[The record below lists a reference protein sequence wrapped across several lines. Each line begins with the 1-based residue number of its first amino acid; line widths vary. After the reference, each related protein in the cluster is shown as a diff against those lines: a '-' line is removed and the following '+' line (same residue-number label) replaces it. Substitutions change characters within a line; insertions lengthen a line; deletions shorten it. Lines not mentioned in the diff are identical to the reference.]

1 MLSVRAKRPEARSK
15 LLSILRQG
23 DLPCQRLFLD
33 YRGLRLIHS
42 WMVDFSITDRMC
54 ELRFRYD
61 ILQTLEILPIANKT
75 MLQDSKVLQ
84 SVERW
89 SKKTDYIEKK
99 PSGGTNDDESSR
111 SDSGSGTPTLDDDN
125 FSPKIDESSSV
136 VPSVNSP
143 SIPIID
149 QLETPLQA
157 DAETEKSDS
166 LPLADVSPTE
176 TAASPIVSSA
186 SIPKQNDVL
195 KSIPQII
202 EQSSALKGMGVDILK
217 RIIST
222 NEKNNKIIED
232 SERNDK
238 LPDGE
243 LGKLI
248 REVRLLALKLVSTWE
263 QLPESFRIP
272 KKMRIEQMKE
282 HEREAD
288 QGYKN
293 TLVQTE
299 PTDAV
304 ISSRFQERFRERER
318 DRNMEIVDI
327 VREKDPRRNRYKA
340 TDSTLQK
347 MHRRQMFE
355 AKV

>member
-1 MLSVRAKRPEARSK
+1 
-15 LLSILRQG
+15 
-23 DLPCQRLFLD
+23 
-33 YRGLRLIHS
+33 
-42 WMVDFSITDRMC
+42 
-54 ELRFRYD
+54 
-61 ILQTLEILPIANKT
+61 

-99 PSGGTNDDESSR
+99 ASGGAQDDESSR
-111 SDSGSGTPTLDDDN
+111 SDSGSGTPILDDDN
-125 FSPKIDESSSV
+125 FGSKNDDASSV
-136 VPSVNSP
+136 TPSTVNP
-143 SIPIID
+143 SDPITD
-149 QLETPLQA
+149 RLETSSQP
-157 DAETEKSDS
+157 DAETEKTEKMDS
-166 LPLADVSPTE
+166 ASVADVSPIE
-176 TAASPIVSSA
+176 TSSPIVSS
-186 SIPKQNDVL
+186 SSNTKQDDVL

-288 QGYKN
+288 QGYKI
-293 TLVQTE
+293 TMEQADPV
-299 PTDAV
+299 DAV
-304 ISSRFQERFRERER
+304 VSSRFQERFRERER
-318 DRNMEIVDI
+318 ERNIETVDM

-340 TDSTLQK
+340 TDFTLQK

>member
-1 MLSVRAKRPEARSK
+1 
-15 LLSILRQG
+15 
-23 DLPCQRLFLD
+23 
-33 YRGLRLIHS
+33 
-42 WMVDFSITDRMC
+42 
-54 ELRFRYD
+54 
-61 ILQTLEILPIANKT
+61 

-99 PSGGTNDDESSR
+99 ASGGAQDDESSR
-111 SDSGSGTPTLDDDN
+111 SDSGSGTPILDDDN
-125 FSPKIDESSSV
+125 FSSKNDDASTV
-136 VPSVNSP
+136 MP
-143 SIPIID
+143 SIVNASNPIID
-149 QLETPLQA
+149 QLEASSQA
-157 DAETEKSDS
+157 DAETEKTDS
-166 LPLADVSPTE
+166 APVADVSSIE
-176 TAASPIVSSA
+176 TSSPIVSSPSNA
-186 SIPKQNDVL
+186 KQDDVL

-293 TLVQTE
+293 TLEQAD
-299 PTDAV
+299 PIDAV
-304 ISSRFQERFRERER
+304 VSSRFQERFRERER
-318 DRNMEIVDI
+318 ERNIETVDT